1 MATAGTRPTLF
12 KAPPVGPA
20 SLRGGTY
27 TSDVPPLHEVFAPSS
42 VAVIGA
48 SNHPTSVGGMLFRNI
63 LQAGYRGV
71 VYPVNP
77 SWKSVSG
84 VQCYPSVQAL
94 PEVPELAVVIVPA
107 PSVSDVVGQLGER
120 GTRGV
125 VVISAGFREVGGSGI
140 AREEALIAIARRFG
154 MSLVGPNC
162 FGVINT
168 APQVSLNAT
177 FSEDLPPQGNIAFV
191 SQSGALCAGILR
203 YGISERI
210 GFSRFVSVG
219 NRAGVEESDILRS
232 LAVDPATQVVLL
244 YIESLANERRFLEA
258 AREVSARKPIL
269 VIKSGRSPEGERAA
283 RSHTGSLAHAA
294 QDRLY
299 DALFEQAGVL
309 RADTIGELFRE
320 AKVFATGGRLGG
332 SRIAVLTN
340 SGGPG
345 IVAADACARTGLALP
360 SLSDR
365 TRGRLR
371 SLLSPSASLN
381 NPVDTTADASV
392 RQFGG
397 ALKEL
402 LEETDIDGSLVIATP
417 VGELQGPALAH
428 AILTARGRRR
438 KPVVACVFGLVDLTL
453 EVRALEDHGI
463 PTFTFPEEAVVA
475 LASLAR
481 YQRRQQRPSRNFPPY
496 PVDREAVE
504 LLLDDVPSTGTTVL
518 PEFSARALL
527 SAYGIPFPPARFV
540 TTVEDALEFA
550 ERSGYPVVLKVASPD
565 ISHKTDVGGV
575 RVGIESP
582 SALRAA
588 WAEVR
593 ATVARRAPDARVE
606 GFEVER
612 MVGGGKEVL
621 VGLQRDPRFG
631 PVIAFG
637 LGGIYVEVLQ
647 DVTFRLAPFDR
658 GEAEEMVSSVRASPI
673 LRGVRGE
680 KPSDLTALYTILG
693 RVAQLAIDQPRV
705 QELDLNPVIVLAE
718 GDGAFAVDARLVLGP
733 SGPISRS
740 GPLASTPR
748 SGNGPPGTPSPGGR
762 RRRR

>member
-1 MATAGTRPTLF
+1 MLF
-12 KAPPVGPA
+12 KRPPVGPP
-20 SLRGGTY
+20 LHHGGSP
-27 TSDVPPLHEVFAPSS
+27 TSDLSPLHEVFAPSS

-84 VQCYPSVQAL
+84 VQCYPSVEAL
-94 PEVPELAVVIVPA
+94 PEAPELAVVIVPA
-107 PSVSDVVGQLGER
+107 ALVPEVMAQLGDR
-120 GTRGV
+120 GTRGA
-125 VVISAGFREVGGSGI
+125 VVISAGFREVGGAGI
-140 AREEALIAIARRFG
+140 AREEALIATARKYG

-168 APQVSLNAT
+168 AEEVSLNAT
-177 FSEDLPPQGNIAFV
+177 FSEDLPPKGNIAFV

-219 NRAGVEESDILRS
+219 NRAGVEEGDILNS
-232 LAVDPATQVVLL
+232 LAMDPNTHVILL

-258 AREVSARKPIL
+258 AKEVSAQKPIL
-269 VIKSGRSPEGERAA
+269 VIKSGRSPAGERAA

-332 SRIAVLTN
+332 SRLAVLTN

-345 IVAADACARTGLALP
+345 IVAADACARSGLALP
-360 SLSDR
+360 LLSER
-365 TRGRLR
+365 TQRRLR
-371 SLLSPSASLN
+371 TLLSPSASVG

-402 LEETDIDGSLVIATP
+402 LEVTDLDGSLVIATP
-417 VGELQGPALAH
+417 VGELQGPALAQ
-428 AILTARGRRR
+428 AILTARGRLR
-438 KPVVACVFGLVDLTL
+438 KPVVACVFGLVDLTQ
-453 EVRALEDHGI
+453 EVRALEDHGV

-481 YQRRQQRPSRNFPPY
+481 YQRRQDRPSRPFHRY
-496 PVDREAVE
+496 PVDREAVARR
-504 LLLDDVPSTGTTVL
+504 LDAVPSAESTVL
-518 PEFSARALL
+518 PEFAARALL
-527 SAYGIPFPPARFV
+527 SAYGIPFAPSRLV
-540 TTVEDALEFA
+540 RTLEDAVEFA
-550 ERSGYPVVLKVASPD
+550 EQSGYPVVLKVASPD

-575 RVGIESP
+575 RIGIENS
-582 SALRAA
+582 SELRTA
-588 WAEVR
+588 WADVQ
-593 ATVARRAPDARVE
+593 ATVLAKAPGARIE

-612 MVGGGKEVL
+612 MIAGGKEVL

-647 DVTFRLAPFDR
+647 DVTFRLAPFDLA
-658 GEAEEMVSSVRASPI
+658 EAEEMVASVRTSPI

-680 KPSDLTALYTILG
+680 KPSDLPAIYTILG
-693 RVAQLAIDQPRV
+693 RVAQLALDQPRV
-705 QELDLNPVIVLAE
+705 QELDLNPVIVRAE
-718 GDGAFAVDARLVLGP
+718 GEGAFAVDARLVLGP
-733 SGPISRS
+733 TDPISRS
-740 GPLASTPR
+740 GSLASAPR
-748 SGNGPPGTPSPGGR
+748 SGTGRPRTPGRGGPR
-762 RRRR
+762 RRQ